1 MGIWKKWTLS
11 LLNKN
16 ILVNRQDD
24 GYALVRDTE
33 QDQGDGHFALPSNK
47 LYTKASPRVV
57 PEPELHGPNWHER
70 RMRGMW
76 QIKLPFRWLHTI
88 AFFDLSRRPEML
100 RRLSIPFITRS
111 QRARISLLSHTSHK
125 STCAQAVNRSRQ

>member
-16 ILVNRQDD
+16 ILVNRQYD

-47 LYTKASPRVV
+47 L
-57 PEPELHGPNWHER
+57 
-70 RMRGMW
+70 
-76 QIKLPFRWLHTI
+76 
-88 AFFDLSRRPEML
+88 
-100 RRLSIPFITRS
+100 
-111 QRARISLLSHTSHK
+111 
-125 STCAQAVNRSRQ
+125 